1 MKLITLILA
10 LFVSINLIAQQ
21 EDTPQIKMIM
31 SEEQRPLGEWY
42 VISGE
47 RYDDTWYIDYENYFD
62 AEVTLRILID
72 NYGYQFE
79 KGIKKDKFASVVET
93 IWEFEY
99 IDESTSGTML
109 ITLKDIDDAKLYRIS
124 MKWTEN

>member
-109 ITLKDIDDAKLYRIS
+109 ITLKDIGDAKLYRIS

>member
-10 LFVSINLIAQQ
+10 IFVSINLIAQQ

-79 KGIKKDKFASVVET
+79 KGIRKDKFASVVET

-99 IDESTSGTML
+99 IDGSTSGTML